1 MDEDDQ
7 LDATFSA
14 LANPARRAILARLA
28 EGAATVNTLA
38 EPLDMTLPA
47 VSKHIRVLEAA
58 GLVTRGRDAQFRP
71 CALNIEPLKV
81 IVDWTE
87 QYRGIWDARFK
98 AMDNVLKMMRETND
112 E

>member
-7 LDATFSA
+7 LDATLSA